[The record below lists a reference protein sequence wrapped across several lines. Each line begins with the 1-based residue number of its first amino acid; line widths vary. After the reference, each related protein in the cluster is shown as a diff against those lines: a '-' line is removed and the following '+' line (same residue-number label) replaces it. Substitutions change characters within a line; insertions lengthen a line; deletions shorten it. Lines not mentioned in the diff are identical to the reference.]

1 MSCLFRKF
9 KGHLTEPSLH
19 TMEVIKFGGSSLVD
33 ASAMTQV
40 ADVLETRKKVP
51 KFVVLSAMGGAT
63 DALIR
68 AGQEAKKGSS
78 DWKSMVDELHV
89 RHREACESLIVGASK
104 EAVLT
109 EIEEGMSYIRSICEG
124 LQLLHEFTDHT
135 RDALVSMG
143 ERLSVPLMHALL
155 QQRGFNAGRLSAL
168 EIVTT
173 DSQHGAAVVD
183 HLGMADNLEAAMVD
197 LGPKDVVVMEGF
209 VGRDTL
215 GEVTTLGRGGSDL
228 TASLVACM
236 LGASHL
242 EKSTDVPGMLTADPR
257 VVPNAKI
264 INTMS
269 YEEAME
275 LCHFG
280 AKVIYPPTLIPLRDA
295 GIPLVI
301 RSTFDVSSSGTTISA
316 SPDQGAGVRGVSSID
331 GMALVTLVGGGM
343 VGIPGYARRM
353 FMALSMRQVNVV
365 LITQGSSEH
374 SITVA
379 VEDTEVDAA
388 LEALHE
394 EFESDLEVGKVEPFR
409 VERDLSI
416 LALVGDA
423 MHHHTGLSGRAFDAL
438 GKNGI
443 NIYAIAQGS
452 TERNISIVIQKN
464 DVAKA
469 LRALHSTLFEREVCR
484 VNLFCAGVG
493 NVGGTLLA
501 QIQKA
506 HDDLLSERA
515 IDLRVVG
522 LANSR
527 QFVLD
532 AEGVALDQWQ
542 NVLDK
547 NSTQG
552 GLSDFIS
559 AVKGLNLENAVFVD
573 NTASETV
580 AGVYDEVLQASI
592 GVVASNK
599 IAAAD
604 TQARYEGLKQIAR
617 TKNTQYRFE
626 TNVGAGLPVID
637 TIEHLVQS
645 GDRIHRIDAVLS
657 GTLNY
662 LFSTFGPECGFVESV
677 KGAMDAGFTE
687 PDPRIDLSGVDVQRK
702 ILILAREAGYT
713 MEMADVENPG
723 FLPPALM
730 EGSVADFLDKLPT
743 AEEDMQSRLAQA
755 VSEGLQL
762 RYVATFELNA
772 SGEPTARVGLQA
784 LPPTHA
790 FCQLQG
796 SDNVVMLHTDRYVDR
811 PLVIQGAGAGADVTA
826 MGVFADIMRFAATR

>member
-1 MSCLFRKF
+1 M
-9 KGHLTEPSLH
+9 
-19 TMEVIKFGGSSLVD
+19 VD

-40 ADVLETRKKVP
+40 ADVLAARKEVP

-63 DALIR
+63 DALLQAGR
-68 AGQEAKKGSS
+68 AARDGNPAWHTIVSDLRARHLTAASALLKGAAA
-78 DWKSMVDELHV
+78 D
-89 RHREACESLIVGASK
+89 
-104 EAVLT
+104 AVVT
-109 EIEEGMSYIRSICEG
+109 EIEEGLSYARSICEG
-124 LQLLHEFTDHT
+124 LQLLHEFSDHT
-135 RDALVSMG
+135 KAALVSMG
-143 ERLSVPLMHALL
+143 ERLSVPLMHAILK
-155 QQRGFNAGRLSAL
+155 QRGFKAGRLSAL
-168 EIVTT
+168 EIVVT
-173 DSQHGAAVVD
+173 DSQYAAAVVD
-183 HLGMADNLEAAMVD
+183 RERTADHLRVAMEA
-197 LGPKDVVVMEGF
+197 LCECDVVVMEGF
-209 VGRDTL
+209 VGRDDQ

-228 TASLVACM
+228 TASLVASM
-236 LGASHL
+236 LGASHM

-257 VVPNAKI
+257 VVPSAKI
-264 INTMS
+264 IDSMS

-280 AKVIYPPTLIPLRDA
+280 AKVIYPPTLIPLREA

-301 RSTFDVSSSGTTISA
+301 RSTFDTHSKGTTISA
-316 SPDQGAGVRGVSSID
+316 NPDPGTGVRGVSSID

-343 VGIPGYARRM
+343 VGIPGYSRRM

-379 VEDTEVDAA
+379 VQEDEVDKA
-388 LEALHE
+388 LEALNE
-394 EFESDLEVGKVEPFR
+394 EFESDVKVGKVEPFR
-409 VERDLSI
+409 VERGLSI

-452 TERNISIVIQKN
+452 TERNISIVIQKS

-493 NVGGTLLA
+493 NVGGTLLG

-506 HDDLLSERA
+506 HDDLLSEHA

-532 AEGVALDQWQ
+532 AEGVALNCWQ
-542 NVLDK
+542 ELMDE
-547 NSTQG
+547 NSIQG
-552 GLSDFIS
+552 GLSSFIS
-559 AVKGLNLENAVFVD
+559 SIKNFNLENSLFVD
-573 NTASETV
+573 NTASEAV
-580 AGVYDEVLQASI
+580 AGVYEEVLQASI

-604 TQARYEGLKQIAR
+604 TQARYEGLKRIAR
-617 TKNTQYRFE
+617 AKNTQYRFE

-662 LFSTFGPECGFVESV
+662 LFSTFGSECGFVESV

-687 PDPRIDLSGVDVQRK
+687 PDPRIDLSGVDVKRK

-743 AEEDMQSRLAQA
+743 AEEDMQTRLAQA
-755 VSEGLQL
+755 ASEGLQL
-762 RYVATFELNA
+762 RYVASFELSE
-772 SGEPTARVGLQA
+772 SGEPKARVGLQA

-796 SDNVVMLHTDRYVDR
+796 SDNAVMLHTDRYVDR

>member
-1 MSCLFRKF
+1 M
-9 KGHLTEPSLH
+9 TEPSQH

-40 ADVLETRKKVP
+40 ADVLAARKEVP

-63 DALIR
+63 DALLQAGRSARDGNPAWHTIVSDLR
-68 AGQEAKKGSS
+68 A
-78 DWKSMVDELHV
+78 
-89 RHREACESLIVGASK
+89 RHLTAASTLLEGAAAD
-104 EAVLT
+104 AVVT
-109 EIEEGMSYIRSICEG
+109 EIEEGLSYARSICEG
-124 LQLLHEFTDHT
+124 LQLLHEFSDHT
-135 RDALVSMG
+135 KAALISMG
-143 ERLSVPLMHALL
+143 ERLSVPLMHAMLK
-155 QQRGFNAGRLSAL
+155 QRGFKAGRLSAL
-168 EIVTT
+168 EIVVT
-173 DSQHGAAVVD
+173 DSQYGAAVVD
-183 HLGMADNLEAAMVD
+183 RERTADHLRVAMEA
-197 LGPKDVVVMEGF
+197 LCECDVVVMEGF
-209 VGRDTL
+209 VGRDDQ

-228 TASLVACM
+228 TASLVASM
-236 LGASHL
+236 LGASHM

-257 VVPNAKI
+257 VVPSAKI
-264 INTMS
+264 IESMS

-280 AKVIYPPTLIPLRDA
+280 AKVIYPPTLIPLREA

-301 RSTFDVSSSGTTISA
+301 RSTFDTHSKGTTISA
-316 SPDQGAGVRGVSSID
+316 NPDPGTGVRGVSSID

-343 VGIPGYARRM
+343 VGIPGYSRRM

-379 VEDTEVDAA
+379 VQEDEVDKA
-388 LEALHE
+388 LEALNE
-394 EFESDLEVGKVEPFR
+394 EFESDVKVGKVEPFR
-409 VERDLSI
+409 VERGLSI

-423 MHHHTGLSGRAFDAL
+423 MHHHTGLSGRAFNAL

-452 TERNISIVIQKN
+452 TERNISIVIQKS

-493 NVGGTLLA
+493 NVGGTLLG

-506 HDDLLSERA
+506 HDDLLSEHA

-522 LANSR
+522 LANSK

-532 AEGVALDQWQ
+532 AEGVALNCWQ
-542 NVLDK
+542 EIMDK

-552 GLSDFIS
+552 GLSSFLSGI
-559 AVKGLNLENAVFVD
+559 KGLNLENALFVD
-573 NTASETV
+573 NTASEAV
-580 AGVYDEVLQASI
+580 AGVYEEVLQASI

-604 TQARYEGLKQIAR
+604 TQVRYEGLKRTAR
-617 TKNTQYRFE
+617 AKNTQYRFE

-662 LFSTFGPECGFVESV
+662 LFSTFGSECGFVESV

-743 AEEDMQSRLAQA
+743 AEEDMQTRLAQA
-755 VSEGLQL
+755 ASEGLQL
-762 RYVATFELNA
+762 RYVASFELNA
-772 SGEPTARVGLQA
+772 SGEPKARVGLQA

-796 SDNVVMLHTDRYVDR
+796 SDNAVMLHTDRYVDR